1 MGVCLTHVR
10 FIGNIVC
17 SISSYA
23 VDGLKGCLCRLF
35 VSFTSYTCPTAFWCE
50 YPNRQSH
57 DRKSL
62 YVRTEICPK
71 LYSNAQPEHL
81 NEEEQLGGGG
91 WVYCCCLGLV
101 FLFGIG
107 RRGGA

>member
-35 VSFTSYTCPTAFWCE
+35 VSLRTLLVTPVQLLFGANIQTVNLMTE
-50 YPNRQSH
+50 SH
-57 DRKSL
+57 W
-62 YVRTEICPK
+62 VRTEICPK

-91 WVYCCCLGLV
+91 
-101 FLFGIG
+101 
-107 RRGGA
+107 